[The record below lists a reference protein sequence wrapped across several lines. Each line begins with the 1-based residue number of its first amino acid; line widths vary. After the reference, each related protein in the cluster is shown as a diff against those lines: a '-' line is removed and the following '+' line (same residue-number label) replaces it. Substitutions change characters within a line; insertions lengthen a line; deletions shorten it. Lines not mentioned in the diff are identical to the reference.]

1 MIKLATMCTNEAS
14 EATLLSCLRGV
25 EDFIV
30 SGSVVIRSIVNESDK
45 GMAFLEKMVRVQPDI
60 TFMDMDLVRETAARC
75 MPMVVEYTKKLAFT
89 RSIMIGERF
98 HEQSV
103 ITMMK
108 SGVRGF
114 LQRDQLGSDVI
125 VKCIRIVARGEIW
138 LSGDL
143 ISRVCYELIRE
154 SQEKQAVKPPDR
166 NQLDKM
172 RTVSRREMEILAL
185 VSESMTNE
193 EIAQKLFLSTKTVK
207 THIRNIFE
215 KTDIRNRVEAAL
227 LYTRYQQE
235 DAKMRKSSSLKYSSY
250 SAA

>member
-14 EATLLSCLRGV
+14 EEMLLNCLRGE

-30 SGSVVIRSIVNESDK
+30 SGSVIIKTVVHEADK
-45 GMAFLEKMVRVQPDI
+45 GLAFMDKMMKTQPDI
-60 TFMDMDLVRETAARC
+60 TFLDMDLLREAAARC
-75 MPMVVEYTKKLAFT
+75 MPVIVEYTKKFAFT
-89 RSIMIGERF
+89 RTIMIAERF
-98 HEQSV
+98 HEQNV
-103 ITMMK
+103 ITMLK

-114 LQRDQLGSDVI
+114 LLREQLVPDVI
-125 VKCIRIVARGEIW
+125 VKCIRVVARGEVW
-138 LSGDL
+138 LSGDM

-154 SQEKQAVKPPDR
+154 SQEKQAVKPPDK

-235 DAKMRKSSSLKYSSY
+235 FATVRKTGGLKYSSY
-250 SAA
+250 SIA